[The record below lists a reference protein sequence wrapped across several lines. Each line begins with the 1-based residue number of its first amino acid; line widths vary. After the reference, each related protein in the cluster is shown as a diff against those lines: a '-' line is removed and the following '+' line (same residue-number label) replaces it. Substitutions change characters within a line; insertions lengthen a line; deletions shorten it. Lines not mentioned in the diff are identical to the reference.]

1 VGGPGPR
8 GDDEP
13 AAVRGNGSVATAE
26 VTEGAVP
33 RTAGDRL
40 AAWLTRRLGSMVTV
54 YLTVALSAVWMVL
67 GARSVLGFDP
77 YPYPVLLFVGNV
89 VQLLLIFVILV
100 GQRTLSEAGERRAQQ
115 TYDDAQAILGECH
128 RLQALIDDRARL
140 LNRGAAAGRELDP
153 CDTAPIMISPPLAVE
168 PAISTP
174 NRRMAAW
181 LVQRLGSRA
190 AVVVAT
196 GVVVGWIVLAL
207 LGVIPDPYPFP
218 FLLFCSSLAQLV
230 FMFVIMVGQDVLGEV
245 SDRRIV
251 ETSNHTAVVLQ
262 QCRHLRQHLLAQ
274 DELLSAVVE
283 EAVDAR
289 APEGPGAPAP
299 RREHA
304 DQDVGSGRR

>member
-1 VGGPGPR
+1 VD
-8 GDDEP
+8 GDP
-13 AAVRGNGSVATAE
+13 AKVRGNARVATVA
-26 VTEGAVP
+26 TDPATTG
-33 RTAGDRL
+33 TAGDRV
-40 AAWLTRRLGSMVTV
+40 AAWMTRRLGSMVTV
-54 YLTVALSAVWMVL
+54 YLTVGLSAIWMVL
-67 GARSVLGFDP
+67 GARAVFGFDP

-100 GQRTLSEAGERRAQQ
+100 GQRTLSESGERRALQ

-168 PAISTP
+168 PATSTV
-174 NRRMAAW
+174 NRRIAAW
-181 LVQRLGSRA
+181 LVQRLGGRS
-190 AVVVAT
+190 AVVVTA
-196 GVVVGWIVLAL
+196 GIVLVWMALAL

-245 SDRRIV
+245 SERRV
-251 ETSNHTAVVLQ
+251 AETANHTAVVLQ

-274 DELLSAVVE
+274 DSLLDAVVDQ
-283 EAVDAR
+283 AVSAGQPDR
-289 APEGPGAPAP
+289 AGAPAP
-299 RREHA
+299 RAHVDRPE
-304 DQDVGSGRR
+304 DVGSGSR

>member
-1 VGGPGPR
+1 M
-8 GDDEP
+8 
-13 AAVRGNGSVATAE
+13 ATAE
-26 VTEGAVP
+26 VTEGTEP
-33 RTAGDRL
+33 RSVGDRL
-40 AAWLTRRLGSMVTV
+40 AAWTTRRLGSMVTV
-54 YLTVALSAVWMVL
+54 YLTVALSVLWMVL

-140 LNRGAAAGRELDP
+140 LNRASAGPELDP
-153 CDTAPIMISPPLAVE
+153 CDTAPIMISPPLAVA

-174 NRRMAAW
+174 NRRIAAW
-181 LVQRLGSRA
+181 LVQRLGSRSA
-190 AVVVAT
+190 IVVAT
-196 GVVVGWIVLAL
+196 GIVVGWMVLAV
-207 LGVIPDPYPFP
+207 LGAIPDPYPFP

-245 SDRRIV
+245 SDRRV
-251 ETSNHTAVVLQ
+251 LETSNHTAVVLQ

-274 DELLSAVVE
+274 DELLVAVVE
-283 EAVDAR
+283 QAIDGR
-289 APEGPGAPAP
+289 ASDGPGAPAP
-299 RREHA
+299 RGHA
-304 DQDVGSGRR
+304 DRSQDVGSGRR

>member
-1 VGGPGPR
+1 M
-8 GDDEP
+8 
-13 AAVRGNGSVATAE
+13 ATAE
-26 VTEGAVP
+26 VAEVTEP
-33 RTAGDRL
+33 RTTGDRL
-40 AAWLTRRLGSMVTV
+40 AAWTTRRLGSMVTV
-54 YLTVALSAVWMVL
+54 YLTVALSVIWMVL

-140 LNRGAAAGRELDP
+140 LNRAAAGPELDP
-153 CDTAPIMISPPLAVE
+153 CDTAPIMISPPLAVA

-174 NRRMAAW
+174 NRRIAAW
-181 LVQRLGSRA
+181 LVQRLGSRS
-190 AVVVAT
+190 AVVVAA
-196 GVVVGWIVLAL
+196 GVVAGWMVLAL

-245 SDRRIV
+245 SDRRVV

-274 DELLSAVVE
+274 DELLVAVVE
-283 EAVDAR
+283 QAVDGR

-299 RREHA
+299 RGHVDRS
-304 DQDVGSGRR
+304 QDVGSGRR

>member
-1 VGGPGPR
+1 M
-8 GDDEP
+8 
-13 AAVRGNGSVATAE
+13 
-26 VTEGAVP
+26 
-33 RTAGDRL
+33 
-40 AAWLTRRLGSMVTV
+40 TRRLGSMVTV

-67 GARSVLGFDP
+67 GARAVLGFDP

-115 TYDDAQAILGECH
+115 TYDDALAILGECH

-140 LNRGAAAGRELDP
+140 LNRGASAGRELDP
-153 CDTAPIMISPPLAVE
+153 CDTAPIMISPPLAVA
-168 PAISTP
+168 PAISTT
-174 NRRMAAW
+174 NRRIAGRLM
-181 LVQRLGSRA
+181 QRLGSTA
-190 AVVVAT
+190 AVVVTA
-196 GVVVGWIVLAL
+196 VIVAGWMVLAL

-245 SDRRIV
+245 SDRRVV

-274 DELLSAVVE
+274 DELLAAVVE

-289 APEGPGAPAP
+289 APDGPGAPAP
-299 RREHA
+299 RTHVDRS
-304 DQDVGSGRR
+304 QDVGSGRR